1 MIGDVG
7 GRGMEAAATMGQIRN
22 ALRAYAL
29 KGAAGPHAV
38 IDDLHT
44 LVEAS
49 AGAITFVTVVYVV
62 IDPRTGDGEIA
73 TAGHL
78 PALIAGRGY
87 VDAPRCPPLGFSDP
101 DACTL
106 GRFTLA
112 PGETLWLYTDG
123 LIESRRRPLDDG
135 LAALASAAT
144 ASATGPLAEIADR
157 LLVELPASR
166 DDDIALLGLRRLG
179 SVVDGAG
186 DVRRP
191 LAVGRLDAAV
201 PEPVVEQARRHAE
214 LPREAL
220 AGVDRAAAQL
230 ALELAA
236 GGQRHARVD
245 RRASSSE

>member
-7 GRGMEAAATMGQIRN
+7 GRGIEAAATMGQIRN

-49 AGAITFVTVVYVV
+49 AGDDHV
-62 IDPRTGDGEIA
+62 RHGGLRGDRPAHRGGEIA

-101 DACTL
+101 DKCTL

-123 LIESRRRPLDDG
+123 LIESRRHPLDDG
-135 LAALASAAT
+135 LAALERAT
-144 ASATGPLAEIADR
+144 ASATGALDEIADR

-166 DDDIALLGLRRLG
+166 DDDIALLGLRR
-179 SVVDGAG
+179 
-186 DVRRP
+186 
-191 LAVGRLDAAV
+191 
-201 PEPVVEQARRHAE
+201 
-214 LPREAL
+214 
-220 AGVDRAAAQL
+220 AQ
-230 ALELAA
+230 
-236 GGQRHARVD
+236 
-245 RRASSSE
+245 